1 MRPSSSSVSRPRRR
15 RGTRASPATAASA
28 TRSCPASPPGYARAW
43 LPLGPAL
50 TTASQIEAQI
60 RKTTPSS
67 LEESARELQDWKA
80 QLAEFQGLV
89 PKQATLDALRQ
100 TDVPAEE
107 RKVKKEEE
115 RLAAATG
122 AAERVSDGRVCGR
135 RSADVRCSR
144 LPPSRLCAPSCARLP
159 VLRRPRRTSR
169 GCSRRRPRCLGTS
182 RVSRTTS

>member
-1 MRPSSSSVSRPRRR
+1 
-15 RGTRASPATAASA
+15 
-28 TRSCPASPPGYARAW
+28 
-43 LPLGPAL
+43 LPLGLAL

-122 AAERVSDGRVCGR
+122 AAERVSVGRVRGR
-135 RSADVRCSR
+135 
-144 LPPSRLCAPSCARLP
+144 
-159 VLRRPRRTSR
+159 
-169 GCSRRRPRCLGTS
+169 
-182 RVSRTTS
+182 